1 MNSKA
6 PEMWKLRMATDDVY
20 FDYVKNAHD
29 SWNPIPDNL
38 AQFGVG
44 YGLYYNFVH
53 FYMWEWVAFI
63 VILLLQFLWQ
73 MKNGLIPYMNYTGT
87 PKNAGT
93 FKYRYLGGFGYSF
106 KGQIWGA
113 FGLTVA
119 LLIDLMWPP
128 HIERRDDNNGD
139 ETGEF

>member
-6 PEMWKLRMATDDVY
+6 PEMWSLRMATDDVY
-20 FDYVKNAHD
+20 YDYVAKAHD
-29 SWNPIPDNL
+29 SWSPIPDNV
-38 AQFGVG
+38 ASFGVG

-63 VILLLQFLWQ
+63 VILIIQFMWQ
-73 MKNGLIPYMNYTGT
+73 MKNGLIPYMNYKMTNGVVS
-87 PKNAGT
+87 GVSQ
-93 FKYRYLGGFGYSF
+93 RYLGGFGYSF
-106 KGQIWGA
+106 KAQIYG
-113 FGLTVA
+113 FMGLTVA

-128 HIERRDDNNGD
+128 HIERRDNGED

>member
-1 MNSKA
+1 
-6 PEMWKLRMATDDVY
+6 MATDDVY
-20 FDYVKNAHD
+20 FDYLKNAHD
-29 SWNPIPDNL
+29 SWNPIPDNV

-53 FYMWEWVAFI
+53 FYM
-63 VILLLQFLWQ
+63 
-73 MKNGLIPYMNYTGT
+73 NYTGS
-87 PKNAGT
+87 PKSILN

-106 KGQIWGA
+106 KAQIYGA
-113 FGLTVA
+113 LGLTVA

-139 ETGEF
+139 ET